1 MAVVR
6 DGRVCDAGDMLSRPR
21 NDRVIAG
28 VCAGVARRFG
38 ITSSTVRIITVLAVL
53 FGGLSVAVY
62 VVLWI
67 VMPSDDY

>member
-1 MAVVR
+1 
-6 DGRVCDAGDMLSRPR
+6 MLSRPR

-38 ITSSTVRIITVLAVL
+38 ITPYTVRVITVLAVL

>member
-1 MAVVR
+1 
-6 DGRVCDAGDMLSRPR
+6 MLSRPR

-38 ITSSTVRIITVLAVL
+38 IAPSTVRIITVLAVL